1 MTQYTIPTY
10 LRQRCPRYEA
20 NEEDAIDQAFDI
32 LEEAGVDDPSDTKL
46 RSAVIEGI
54 NRSIEDLR
62 KYLIENKDKLIE
74 EIRDAFNECLE
85 EE

>member
-1 MTQYTIPTY
+1 MTQYIIPTY
-10 LRQRCPRYEA
+10 LRQRCPRYEV

-32 LEEAGVDDPSDTKL
+32 LEKAGIEDPSDTEL
-46 RSAVIEGI
+46 QNAVIEGI

-62 KYLIENKDKLIE
+62 RYLIENKDKLIE
-74 EIRDAFNECLE
+74 EIRDIFDECLE